1 MCVRTKTSWGCGH
14 EFKTTNKCH
23 SSRCPGLERYH
34 YQKEC
39 DCRDCKEGG
48 QTITRGREGKGRY
61 AQEIG
66 RRNSSAG
73 SSLSEF
79 SSSSQALDVGAGI
92 SPWANPS
99 KREKEWHSPSRKK
112 ADASWL
118 QEHVERH
125 SDLQTIR
132 ESISAHSNSDRASTT
147 VYSSSDRT
155 EKVYEYEEDLQHDSS
170 DYEYRRPHAS
180 PRGLK
185 IDVRSMHDDHHDR
198 SGHRPTHHHRH
209 PHDSQESFESPPPS
223 TEYQHRKYKPAP
235 TIRTTYD
242 YHEPYDS
249 GYGSYSSRTSHSHGG
264 GHHGPAVAKTEPYRY
279 SPEPR
284 LVSMKPS
291 PPSTSSYGA
300 YHTGFGVRGVNVV
313 TRAPSYVYTVPRH

>member
-14 EFKTTNKCH
+14 EFKTTNDCR

-34 YQKEC
+34 YQKER
-39 DCRDCKEGG
+39 DCRNCKDGG
-48 QTITRGREGKGRY
+48 ETVTRGREGKGRY

-66 RRNSSAG
+66 RRNHSAG
-73 SSLSEF
+73 SLSE
-79 SSSSQALDVGAGI
+79 SSSQTLDVGVGI

-147 VYSSSDRT
+147 VYSASDRT
-155 EKVYEYEEDLQHDSS
+155 EKVYEYEEDLQHDNS
-170 DYEYRRPHAS
+170 DYEYRRPHG
-180 PRGLK
+180 PGGDLK
-185 IDVRSMHDDHHDR
+185 IEIRSMHDDHHHDR
-198 SGHRPTHHHRH
+198 GSRRPTHHHHRRRY
-209 PHDSQESFESPPPS
+209 DSQESFESPPSS
-223 TEYQHRKYKPAP
+223 TEYQHRRYKPAP
-235 TIRTTYD
+235 TTRTTYD

-264 GHHGPAVAKTEPYRY
+264 HHYSPAIAKTEPYRY

-291 PPSTSSYGA
+291 PPSMSSYGA

-313 TRAPSYVYTVPRH
+313 TRAPSYAYTIPRH